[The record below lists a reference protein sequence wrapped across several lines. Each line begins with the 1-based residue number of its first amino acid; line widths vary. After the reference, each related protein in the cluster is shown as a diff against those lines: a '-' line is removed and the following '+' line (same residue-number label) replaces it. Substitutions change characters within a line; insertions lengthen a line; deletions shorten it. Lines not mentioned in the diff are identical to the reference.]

1 MNIVN
6 LTSHTLNE
14 VTTGTNIAPSGVVA
28 RVNQHNSKT
37 AEYAGMPIYTTV
49 FGDLEGLPDPKE
61 DTLYVVSAMA
71 LNAVPEDR
79 TDVVAPGFLKRDER
93 GNPIG
98 CVGFRTK

>member
-14 VTTGTNIAPSGVVA
+14 ITTGTDIPPSGVVV
-28 RVNQHNSKT
+28 RVNQTNTKS
-37 AEYAGMPIYTTV
+37 AEYAGIPLYTTV
-49 FGDLEGLPDPKE
+49 FGDLEGLPEPQKDV
-61 DTLYVVSAMA
+61 LYVVSAMA
-71 LNAVPEDR
+71 LNAVPANR